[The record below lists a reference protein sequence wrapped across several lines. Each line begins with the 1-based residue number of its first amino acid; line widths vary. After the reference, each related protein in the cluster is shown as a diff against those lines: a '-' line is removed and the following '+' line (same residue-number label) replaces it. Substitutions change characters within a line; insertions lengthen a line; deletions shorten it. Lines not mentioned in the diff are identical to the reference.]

1 MNQSILKMTF
11 RSIKSFFG
19 RYIALLLIVALSVGF
34 FAGLK
39 ITKDAMYHTCE
50 DYLAA
55 QNLYDFRM
63 VSTLGFEKSDVE
75 RVEKVSE
82 VEIAEGSKNTQ
93 LIADFNGNS
102 DAYNFISL
110 PKNINLPSVKYGR
123 MPQMSG
129 ECLADAEYFDEDS
142 IGQVVKI
149 TDDNNVDSKKWLLPE
164 QFTIVGLADSPVY
177 LNDDRGTA
185 SIGNGSIAGFLYIS
199 EEDFSFKTY
208 TEIYVSLKE
217 CTEIYSDNYNKLIE
231 ENKEKVI
238 SVCQSITEEKYL
250 NMLAQ
255 MNLNSELAEG
265 AGFSAPES
273 YVLTRE
279 ENTGYISFENDTSI
293 ISGIANIFPL
303 FFILIAM
310 LVCITTMTRMVEEE
324 RTQIGTLKALGFSEA
339 KIEAKYLLYA
349 GSAAVI
355 GWAIGFFFGT
365 WGLPKIFWAA
375 YSSIYDFST
384 LKFMFSLPLA
394 LITLVVTVAGILLST
409 WISCR
414 KELKTVPAI
423 LIRPNAPKSGKKIM
437 IERFSSIWER
447 LSFIQKISLR
457 NMLRYKRRLVM
468 MLIGIGCCTAL
479 MLTAFGVRDSM
490 INIGTL
496 QYEKVQKYDAEVA
509 FDNEKI
515 ETIKGQFDKFS
526 AKYTVAYLERVGVI
540 NDKTMK
546 SVKLISFENNNCNE
560 LWSFYTGDNMIAM
573 PSDNEAI
580 IGTKIA
586 EKLNVN
592 IGDVIEIRNA
602 ELQTFYVTVCGIFD
616 NYIDNYIV
624 ISPDM
629 FRNKWSNSEYNTLF
643 INADVS
649 TDEIMDID
657 GVISVSMTESE
668 KENINGALSCL
679 DYIIWLIVLFSG
691 ALAFIVIYNLT
702 NINIA
707 ERIREIATVQ
717 VLGFYPKE
725 TNRYVLNE
733 NILLSA
739 IAGASGLIL
748 GVLFHH
754 TVMKMITIDTMT
766 FQMKISPFS
775 FIISFAFTLVF
786 AVIVNFAMKKRI
798 QKIHM
803 AESLKAIE

>member
-1 MNQSILKMTF
+1 
-11 RSIKSFFG
+11 
-19 RYIALLLIVALSVGF
+19 
-34 FAGLK
+34 
-39 ITKDAMYHTCE
+39 
-50 DYLAA
+50 
-55 QNLYDFRM
+55 
-63 VSTLGFEKSDVE
+63 
-75 RVEKVSE
+75 
-82 VEIAEGSKNTQ
+82 
-93 LIADFNGNS
+93 
-102 DAYNFISL
+102 
-110 PKNINLPSVKYGR
+110 
-123 MPQMSG
+123 
-129 ECLADAEYFDEDS
+129 
-142 IGQVVKI
+142 
-149 TDDNNVDSKKWLLPE
+149 
-164 QFTIVGLADSPVY
+164 
-177 LNDDRGTA
+177 
-185 SIGNGSIAGFLYIS
+185 
-199 EEDFSFKTY
+199 
-208 TEIYVSLKE
+208 
-217 CTEIYSDNYNKLIE
+217 
-231 ENKEKVI
+231 
-238 SVCQSITEEKYL
+238 
-250 NMLAQ
+250 
-255 MNLNSELAEG
+255 
-265 AGFSAPES
+265 
-273 YVLTRE
+273 
-279 ENTGYISFENDTSI
+279 
-293 ISGIANIFPL
+293 
-303 FFILIAM
+303 
-310 LVCITTMTRMVEEE
+310 
-324 RTQIGTLKALGFSEA
+324 
-339 KIEAKYLLYA
+339 
-349 GSAAVI
+349 
-355 GWAIGFFFGT
+355 
-365 WGLPKIFWAA
+365 
-375 YSSIYDFST
+375 
-384 LKFMFSLPLA
+384 
-394 LITLVVTVAGILLST
+394 
-409 WISCR
+409 
-414 KELKTVPAI
+414 
-423 LIRPNAPKSGKKIM
+423 M